1 MRHGRGNLWLCLILE
16 PTQKRWSVKGLRIEK
31 GELLDSACQCKRRKR
46 NEVGGRGRRR
56 ELERRRVLAKNFFS
70 FLKPPCLLMRA
81 GLCKQ
86 EEPTVK
92 SIVAAVESLISL
104 SLLVHALNE

>member
-1 MRHGRGNLWLCLILE
+1 MSGRKEG
-16 PTQKRWSVKGLRIEK
+16 
-31 GELLDSACQCKRRKR
+31 RK
-46 NEVGGRGRRR
+46 EG
-56 ELERRRVLAKNFFS
+56 RVLAKNFFS